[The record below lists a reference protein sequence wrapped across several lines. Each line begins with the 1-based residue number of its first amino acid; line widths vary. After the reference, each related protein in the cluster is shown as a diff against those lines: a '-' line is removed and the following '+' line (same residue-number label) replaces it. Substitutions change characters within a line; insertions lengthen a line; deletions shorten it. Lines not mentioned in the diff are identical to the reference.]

1 MTIAISIK
9 VGEGLVYAADSTSS
23 FFDNTAGQSRLAQS
37 FHHARKLIQL
47 EDYPIGIMTFGL
59 GSIGARNLESLVAEF
74 ENGLIPLAARPAG
87 DVYTVEA
94 IATDL
99 KDFLAAKYDAEFPIP
114 APAPAPDGG
123 AAPPDPRPQMGVIM
137 GGYSRG
143 QFFADEFVIGFPGG
157 TVTRTRDNTAADVG
171 ALWWGVTTPIMRL
184 VLGFDPDL
192 HQWFLD
198 QEVDPAEVGNILSEL
213 RGRMQWNILFDGMPL
228 QDAIDFGV
236 YLANVTIGHSRF
248 VVGPPVC
255 GGHVDV
261 ATITHRGFSWVRQ
274 KQNIVKGDSVFF

>member
-1 MTIAISIK
+1 VTIAISIK
-9 VGEGLVYAADSTSS
+9 VGEGL
-23 FFDNTAGQSRLAQS
+23 
-37 FHHARKLIQL
+37 RKLIQL

-143 QFFADEFVIGFPGG
+143 QFFADAFVIGFPGG

-198 QEVDPAEVGNILSEL
+198 KEVDPAEVGNILSEL